1 MANFL
6 PSLPLPSPHPLAN
19 ELHAVSLA
27 HVESVEL
34 LTQLLNIYGVRGWV
48 GAGGGAGRHET
59 RDGKYAAAG
68 AAMDTSVAAE
78 QHTFVR
84 CEVE

>member
-1 MANFL
+1 M
-6 PSLPLPSPHPLAN
+6 
-19 ELHAVSLA
+19 
-27 HVESVEL
+27 
-34 LTQLLNIYGVRGWV
+34 

-84 CEVE
+84 CEVD